1 MNPYAM
7 LVYNLGLDT
16 GWCISFWKKY
26 EDFLARQLNL
36 FDVFFFFFL
45 GMEFGFVCK
54 LEIQNWVIVLETL
67 LHYGI
72 FKLYPLQWKE

>member
-1 MNPYAM
+1 MM
-7 LVYNLGLDT
+7 HLFL
-16 GWCISFWKKY
+16 KKY

-36 FDVFFFFFL
+36 SDVGFFFFFL
-45 GMEFGFVCK
+45 GMEYGFVCK

-67 LHYGI
+67 LLYGI